1 MVDQSQNFFALA
13 IGFVSLLDLMVVTG
27 LWLSYVTAGRDYL
40 KVACFA
46 GLFEIVRH
54 GIDFITGTS
63 GDSITFYLLGQVFQF
78 GSTLLFVAALLLIY
92 ETVTRFYYWAFAALG
107 VALVAIFVM
116 QLITGTP
123 GPGGSSYIES
133 GPLIALSLILLWRAV
148 KTGEKLTPG
157 KLFLVIASG
166 AVVLIRVTQPAL
178 ELGDIYLLL
187 YYMEYLSFTLLLV
200 AMVLY
205 ELEFAKQQIG
215 DLLAEKIQSEQ
226 DLQFIVDNSLDVIL
240 VADKVGLLQSWS
252 AKAREIFGYSH
263 DQAVGKI
270 HMDDLFVSNFWGQD
284 MGEDD
289 EVQAKMESVDGKSF
303 LVDVRMRE
311 VSEAGGTYHLFVLR
325 LVEEPNL
332 SPAAKEN

>member
-13 IGFVSLLDLMVVTG
+13 IGFVSLLDLMVVFG
-27 LWLSYVTAGRDYL
+27 LWLSYITAGREYL
-40 KVACFA
+40 KIACFA

-54 GIDFITGTS
+54 GIDFINGIS
-63 GDSITFYLLGQVFQF
+63 GASISWYLLGQVFQF

-92 ETVTRFYYWAFAALG
+92 ETVTKFYYWAFTVLG
-107 VALVAIFVM
+107 IGMIGISVM
-116 QLITGTP
+116 QVLTDYP
-123 GPGGSSYIES
+123 APGGSGYLES
-133 GPLIALSLILLWRAV
+133 SPIIALSLVLLWRAI
-148 KTGEKLTPG
+148 KTGEKVTPG
-157 KLFLVIASG
+157 KLFLVIAS
-166 AVVLIRVTQPAL
+166 ASVVLIRSTLPAL
-178 ELGDIYLLL
+178 ELDDIYLLL

-205 ELEFAKQQIG
+205 ELEFAKQQVG
-215 DLLAEKIQSEQ
+215 NLLAEKTQSEQ

-240 VADKVGLLQSWS
+240 VADQVGLLRSWS

-263 DQAVGKI
+263 EQAVGKI

-284 MGEDD
+284 MGEGG

-303 LVDVRMRE
+303 LVDVRIRE

-325 LVEEPNL
+325 LVEEPKI
-332 SPAAKEN
+332 STTSG

>member
-13 IGFVSLLDLMVVTG
+13 IGFVSLLDLMVVVG
-27 LWLSYVTAGRDYL
+27 LWLSYTTAGREYL

-46 GLFEIVRH
+46 GLFEILRH

-63 GDSITFYLLGQVFQF
+63 NDSITWYLLGQVFQF

-92 ETVTRFYYWAFAALG
+92 ETVTRFYYWAFAVLG
-107 VALVAIFVM
+107 IGMIVIFVLQM
-116 QLITGTP
+116 LSDAP
-123 GPGGSSYIES
+123 VAGGSGYLES
-133 GPLIALSLILLWRAV
+133 SPLIALSFVLLWRAI
-148 KTGEKLTPG
+148 KTGDQLTPG
-157 KLFLVIASG
+157 KLFLVLAS
-166 AVVLIRVTQPAL
+166 ASVALIRSTLPAL
-178 ELGDIYLLL
+178 ELNDIYLLL

-215 DLLAEKIQSEQ
+215 DLLAEKTQSEQ

-240 VADKVGLLQSWS
+240 VADQVGLLQSWS

-263 DQAVGKI
+263 EQAVGKI

-289 EVQAKMESVDGKSF
+289 EVQAKMESIDGKSF

-325 LVEEPNL
+325 LVEEPKINTTL
-332 SPAAKEN
+332 SET